1 MFQRVEKTRKYLRE
15 YLAQSPYF
23 AKNPGQFSYRYQHSL
38 RVAAIGARIARADG
52 LDEEAL
58 TLGCLLHDISYG
70 REFVTQEDWL
80 NHGRESA
87 RIARPWLLDL
97 GLAPAKVE
105 EICYGIAI
113 HVDDEADF
121 AGEKTVLAG
130 LIGDCDNIDRF
141 DVYRVYE
148 LLEVNGFS
156 QKETGEQLAWLE
168 VVLPPVRQYREL
180 AMSSPAATAMWR
192 DRLDFQVNFYERLY
206 RQLSGPSEEWPDE
219 RQERQSE
226 EQPEKD

>member
-38 RVAAIGARIARADG
+38 RVAAIG
-52 LDEEAL
+52 
-58 TLGCLLHDISYG
+58 
-70 REFVTQEDWL
+70 
-80 NHGRESA
+80 A

-168 VVLPPVRQYREL
+168 AVLPPVRQYREL